1 MRIGID
7 IDGVLQNMQEFIFD
21 YGAKFC
27 YENNI
32 KFEIHDDEYDE
43 TKMLRYIRRRSR
55 EILE

>member
-1 MRIGID
+1 MKIGID
-7 IDGVLQNMQEFIFD
+7 IDGVLQNMQEFILD

-43 TKMLRYIRRRSR
+43 AKMLRDIRRGNRK
-55 EILE
+55 ILE